1 MFCCETNR
9 QCQRILLQY
18 QCPHKLYANITYRN
32 ASSAPHVQWYGA
44 GFPCQP
50 FSNAGLQLGV
60 KDHLNRGLLVA
71 HCIDYIQCK
80 KPELVVLE
88 NVKRILSKDHLPLLC
103 WILNSLEELGYRTW
117 QSILNTKDYGI
128 PHQRQRLYIVG
139 ILRSSVRRQF
149 TWPTPTAASPLDVFL
164 SRGRALPPTGW
175 RFALCFFPFKLKASL
190 SLRVHDASFCNMGF

>member
-1 MFCCETNR
+1 MLWECVIILSVCELNRQQVSLAEGKIDFKEQRTSNLKMYNTEIPWTQAVLIGTDFSGIGSFEQAAHKVLDRLGYKGVNMFCCETNR

-71 HCIDYIQCK
+71 HCVDYIQCK
-80 KPELVVLE
+80 KPVV
-88 NVKRILSKDHLPLLC
+88 NFI
-103 WILNSLEELGYRTW
+103 
-117 QSILNTKDYGI
+117 
-128 PHQRQRLYIVG
+128 
-139 ILRSSVRRQF
+139 
-149 TWPTPTAASPLDVFL
+149 
-164 SRGRALPPTGW
+164 
-175 RFALCFFPFKLKASL
+175 RFEQ
-190 SLRVHDASFCNMGF
+190 H